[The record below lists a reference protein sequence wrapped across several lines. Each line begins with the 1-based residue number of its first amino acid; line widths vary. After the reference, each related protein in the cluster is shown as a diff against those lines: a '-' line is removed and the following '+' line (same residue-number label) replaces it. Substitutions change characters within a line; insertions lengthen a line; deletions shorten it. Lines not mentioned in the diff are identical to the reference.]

1 MKVIILYIFKEA
13 SRHTFN
19 HSYPNISMHILHT
32 VLYMFPNFLTRRIC
46 LTIKSFFS
54 W

>member
-1 MKVIILYIFKEA
+1 MKVIILYMFEEA
-13 SRHTFN
+13 ARHTFN
-19 HSYPNISMHILHT
+19 PSHPNISMHIHHT
-32 VLYMFPNFLTRRIC
+32 VLYMFPNFLTRRTR